1 MPNPKRNKRRFS
13 IGGEPLYPH
22 LKLTAERFP
31 RVLATRL
38 IADDDAEYFGA
49 FLNRT
54 NVRILLD
61 FLNRTF
67 KLRSCEIDIDGSF
80 NYPCT
85 MHYKRRC
92 IAPCVA
98 DLTDEEQYNEMVAL
112 VRLFLLNDRPLF
124 RSVVG
129 TKIESASESL
139 EFEIAGKWRDILE
152 KVEEFWADTRHSVWL
167 DGTSDTYFVRPT
179 ETGLDIFL
187 ISQKGRRVLGERVFS
202 FAGSTEAD
210 AAEALSDVI
219 EQFYSFHAPKEVR
232 VDIDVPL
239 RADLQRLLSSR
250 FGRRVPVVRLN
261 EKNRK
266 VSTELAVY
274 RSSAEL
280 DVRRSIVR
288 LGPRELCNLL
298 KKDFR
303 LRLVPKRIYAID
315 ASHISGTSPVVAMI
329 AWDDG
334 KIVESS
340 YWLADVAGE
349 PAALT
354 SFLRYRFT
362 GKAGESSL
370 LLIDGGV
377 SQLNAAA
384 KADLPARVAPIAA
397 VKPPGEHSSIS
408 HFLMT
413 KGRIDYNVDRDT
425 HRFLH
430 RLRDDAHDFA
440 NAVHRDVRDYAN
452 FYEMAAIFP
461 SLTETERRRI
471 LTAAGSAANAA
482 KASADIL
489 RATLGSDRAM
499 PAIADQQNF
508 SSGKKK
514 TTVPPLVVPIR
525 FQDPDGAA
533 EDLIPIEATSRRP
546 TRRRR

>member
-1 MPNPKRNKRRFS
+1 MPNPNRNKRRFS
-13 IGGEPLYPH
+13 IDGEPLYPH

-38 IADDDAEYFGA
+38 IADDGAEYFGA

-92 IAPCVA
+92 LAPCVA

-129 TKIESASESL
+129 TKIEGASKSL
-139 EFEIAGKWRDILE
+139 AFEIAAKWRDILD
-152 KVEEFWADTRHSVWL
+152 KVEAFWADTRHAVWL
-167 DGTSDTYFVRPT
+167 DGTSDTYFVRST
-179 ETGLDIFL
+179 GTGLDIFL

-202 FAGSTEAD
+202 FAESTEAD
-210 AAEALSDVI
+210 APEALSDVI
-219 EQFYSFHAPKEVR
+219 EQFYRFHAPKEVR

-250 FGRRVPVVRLN
+250 FGRRVPIVKLN

-280 DVRRSIVR
+280 DVRRSMVR
-288 LGPRELCNLL
+288 LGPRELRNML
-298 KKDFR
+298 KKDFH
-303 LRLVPKRIYAID
+303 LRQIPKRIYAID

-340 YWLADVAGE
+340 YWLADVVGE

-370 LLIDGGV
+370 LLIDGGA
-377 SQLNAAA
+377 SQLNAAV
-384 KADLPARVAPIAA
+384 KAGLPSEMPLLAA

-408 HFLMT
+408 HFLAT
-413 KGRIDYNVDRDT
+413 KGRIDYNVERDT

-430 RLRDDAHDFA
+430 RLRDEAHDFV
-440 NAVHRDVRDYAN
+440 NAVHRDVRDYAS
-452 FYEMAAIFP
+452 FYEMAAILP
-461 SLTETERRRI
+461 SLTETERRHI

-482 KASADIL
+482 KASEGLL
-489 RATLGSDRAM
+489 RATLGNDRGM
-499 PAIADQQNF
+499 TAIVDKQRS
-508 SSGKKK
+508 SSGEE
-514 TTVPPLVVPIR
+514 TSVPPLVVPTR
-525 FQDPDGAA
+525 FQDPDGIA
-533 EDLIPIEATSRRP
+533 EDLIPIEASSRKP